1 MIHTLHQALRSLAR
15 NPVRSALTI
24 LGIVVGVASFMC
36 VVAMGEAGTKKVEQQ
51 LQEVG
56 DNMIWVE
63 AGSRSRNG
71 IRLGARN
78 TKTLVEADAR
88 AVIDQIPLVKSA
100 ALNVDGRIQL
110 VYGNNNW
117 NTMYRGVSPEF
128 LEVRRWSVESGVS
141 FTQQEVERSSAVC
154 MLGHTVASNLF
165 GDEQP
170 IGKVLRINDIP
181 CNVIAVLAAKGASA
195 TGQDQDDFIVVPVT
209 FAQKRIAGQQWL
221 DDIYFSAVSREAIPE
236 ATKQITALIRERHH
250 LRPNEDNDFNIRSPE
265 DVIRM
270 QLQASRV
277 FSVLLASIASISLI
291 VGGIGIMN
299 IMLVSIT
306 QRTKEIGVRLAVG
319 ATEEDV
325 QLQFLTEA
333 VVLSVAGGLLG
344 MIVGFAATYGLE
356 RGLHWEM
363 DLNAGIV
370 LVAAAFSVVVGLIFG
385 YYPAHRASQLDP
397 IRALRFE

>member
-1 MIHTLHQALRSLAR
+1 
-15 NPVRSALTI
+15 
-24 LGIVVGVASFMC
+24 
-36 VVAMGEAGTKKVEQQ
+36 MGQAGTNKVEQQ
-51 LQEVG
+51 LQDVG

-71 IRLGARN
+71 IRVGARG
-78 TKTLVEADAR
+78 TKTLVEGDAK
-88 AVIDQIPLVKSA
+88 AVLEQVPLIKSA
-100 ALNVDGRIQL
+100 ALNVDGRVQL

-117 NTMYRGVSPEF
+117 GTTYRGVSPEF
-128 LEVRRWSVESGVS
+128 LEVRRWRVESGAA
-141 FTQQEVERSSAVC
+141 FTQQEVDRSSAVC
-154 MLGHTVASNLF
+154 MLGHTVADNLF
-165 GDEQP
+165 GDEEP
-170 IGKVLRINDIP
+170 LGKIVRINDIP
-181 CNVIAVLAAKGASA
+181 CNVIAVLVAKGASA
-195 TGQDQDDFIVVPVT
+195 TGQDQDDFVLVPVS
-209 FAQKRIAGQQWL
+209 FALKRIAGQEWL
-221 DDIYFSAVSREAIPE
+221 DDIYFSAVSREVIPE
-236 ATKQITALIRERHH
+236 ATKQITALIHERHH
-250 LRPNEDNDFNIRSPE
+250 LRLNEDDDFNIRSPE

-270 QLQASRV
+270 QLQASKV

-325 QLQFLTEA
+325 QMQFLSEA
-333 VVLSVAGGLLG
+333 VVLSVAGGVLG
-344 MIVGFAATYGLE
+344 MIVGFAATYGLQ

-363 DLNAGIV
+363 DLNVGIV
-370 LVAAAFSVVVGLIFG
+370 IVAAVFSVVVGLVFG